1 MTTLFVKEDPL
12 SGDLYL
18 ELTEELCNEMGWTV
32 GDVLLWED
40 QGDGSW
46 SLRKKDDVLVEEE
59 KGCN

>member
-32 GDVLLWED
+32 GDTLLWEERD
-40 QGDGSW
+40 DGAW
-46 SLRKKDDVLVEEE
+46 TLRKKDASTVE
-59 KGCN
+59 